1 MNGHEALRGS
11 VARQKALGGMNVVV
25 YVIIDISIRD
35 QAAKSDYAQYVEK
48 VRPIVEKH
56 GGRYLARGGE
66 IASITG
72 DWKPE
77 RIILIEFP
85 SADHVRQWW
94 NSPEYKAIAGLR
106 ENATTAKAIM
116 VAGCEAEIPLSG
128 TTE

>member
-1 MNGHEALRGS
+1 MA
-11 VARQKALGGMNVVV
+11 V
-25 YVIIDISIRD
+25 YLIIAICIRD
-35 QAAKSDYAQYVEK
+35 QAAKAHYAQYIEK

-56 GGRYLARGGE
+56 GGRYLTRGGK
-66 IASITG
+66 ITPVAG

-85 SADHVRQWW
+85 SADHVKQWW

-106 ENATTAKAIM
+106 ENSTTAQAVI
-116 VAGCEAEIPLSG
+116 VEGCETQTPPSG